1 MTDIPII
8 ETEST
13 KSKPFSTTGYL
24 VKTTFWATLLPG
36 MIVSAPVLFLA
47 CFSPVFFIT
56 IPIFVCCAFLF
67 YCFNQFRKQ
76 FATHLQNGNVPN
88 NFLLCVLPF
97 FLPLFYILIL
107 TATAFYFVH
116 SSQDILY
123 LFAFFGLP
131 HYAGSHLA
139 GILLVILFNVPH
151 EVIFFFPIILSF
163 IVMIWGVFY
172 VSRFSVSVTQRK
184 SGLVVFF
191 VLTIFLCLLVYQ
203 SQQHFRETILAPR
216 YGNEVIGEQDTLF
229 HYKPFSENNQ
239 LVKIDSPTLQIDQDH
254 PKIHGALA
262 LFPVY
267 AAAVEAVYRNIDAK
281 KSNTIIQ
288 GGPTPIAFESLLS
301 GNSDMVFMAMPS
313 EKQWA
318 EAESRGIKLS
328 VTPIGYEAF
337 VFFVSRTNPVDH
349 LTLEQ
354 IRNIYSKRITHWS
367 DVGGNNQKILPF
379 QRPEGSGS
387 QTMMIQVMGDVP
399 LAKPVREEFQGLMEG
414 IVQRVA
420 DYRNYSNSIGFSFRY
435 FVEGMF
441 KHDGVKLLRINGIEP
456 TVENIQNG
464 SYPLIGQI
472 VIITIGNKKPN
483 VSKLTDWFLSVQGQ
497 DLVGR
502 VGYVPLRE
510 KPVTVTPTISEH
522 Q

>member
-1 MTDIPII
+1 MIDTPMT

-13 KSKPFSTTGYL
+13 TPKPFSTTSYL
-24 VKTTFWATLLPG
+24 VQTTFWATLLPG
-36 MIVSAPVLFLA
+36 MIVSAPVCFFA
-47 CFSPVFFIT
+47 CFSPAFFAT
-56 IPIFVCCAFLF
+56 IPIFVFCVFLF

-76 FATHLQNGNVPN
+76 FTANLRAGNIPN
-88 NFLLCVLPF
+88 NFLLCILPF

-116 SSQDILY
+116 SSQEMLNS
-123 LFAFFGLP
+123 FAFFGIP
-131 HYAGSHLA
+131 HYAGLHVA
-139 GILLVILFNVPH
+139 GILLILLFNVRH
-151 EVIFFFPIILSF
+151 EVIFFFPIAISF
-163 IVMIWGVFY
+163 IVMLWGVIY
-172 VSRFSVSVTQRK
+172 ISRFSVSVTQRK
-184 SGLVVFF
+184 SGLAIFF
-191 VLTIFLCLLVYQ
+191 VLTVFLCLLVYQ
-203 SQQHFRETILAPR
+203 SQQHFREIILAPR
-216 YGNEVIGEQDTLF
+216 YDNDVVDEHDTLY

-239 LVKIDSPTLQIDQDH
+239 LIKINSPTLQIDSDY

-267 AAAVEAVYRNIDAK
+267 AAAVEAVYQNIEAGQ
-281 KSNTIIQ
+281 SGTIIQ

-318 EAESRGIKLS
+318 EAESKGIKLS
-328 VTPIGYEAF
+328 VTPVGYEAF
-337 VFFVSRTNPVDH
+337 VFFVNQTNPVDH

-354 IRNIYSKRITHWS
+354 IRDIYSKRITRWS

-399 LAKPVREEFQGLMEG
+399 LAKPVREEFQDLMEG

-441 KHDGVKLLRINGIEP
+441 KYDGVKLLRINGIAP
-456 TVENIQNG
+456 TIENIQNG

-472 VIITIGNKKPN
+472 VIVTAGSSNPN
-483 VSKLTDWFLSVQGQ
+483 VVQLTDWFLSPQGQ
-497 DLVGR
+497 DLIRG
-502 VGYVPLRE
+502 VGYVPLQA
-510 KPVTVTPTISEH
+510 KSVISADSVPE